1 MSLALIDEPHHG
13 IVTTTSHRPSSPV
26 KMLLISAKK
35 NCDKSMR
42 IIAHLIELG
51 KQDASIID
59 LSEQLSMP
67 IDQHH
72 IRAAIIGRD
81 GTDIEV
87 QRMNIMHD
95 DFPDVMKTLI
105 ENSLGERGLNIFVRV
120 CETGHKADVVSRAE
134 AAALNRM
141 TGDGPNDGPWP
152 LFEVRFQSFS
162 DMEVVSLD
170 FGKKMIDEAL
180 EWLQQPEAA
189 IARPPINY
197 ADRYGATVGQV
208 SADHLLYVG
217 AEAATSAI
225 DNFEQ
230 WEAWLREVRVCRGRA
245 VQSLDRPTV
254 VFDVDYTKAYPPSID
269 LRPEYLQEWWH
280 RSAPATVGTVCDD
293 RGVEDRRA
301 LSSTALR
308 STTSWLFDGTA
319 LDEQSRG
326 SSIKP
331 GENIN
336 AAFQRASNIRTDAVL
351 TDASRDELERTRD
364 VGSSH
369 QRSSSVNKQPRRS
382 VDDRQTRAVS
392 QCERW
397 FHQVRQPMP
406 TVATP
411 EPVYM
416 EIGTPPPPL
425 IVKAA
430 PPGCSYSMPTLIV
443 KPVPLQPL
451 VVKAPPIVK
460 APPVATPPIEAPPVA
475 KQSIPGQLIIANPV
489 VAQAIVPILPVKAAP
504 KHQFGLPTVAPS
516 PAAVPPPPP
525 KHAAPTTVV
534 VQPPTPPQH
543 VPLPPPPPRQPQP
556 TYGMAGERWVCCAH
570 GNRTPTIEM
579 WREVLQQRYDV
590 DWVAMARLICL
601 AQASPQG
608 FQLANRIVD
617 KLLKCDSDGR
627 IHLIRSTS
635 RFITRAVENARRG
648 LNPEG
653 EVYAGMGGHGGL
665 GWDAVGE

>member
-1 MSLALIDEPHHG
+1 MSLALIHAPHNG

-26 KMLLISAKK
+26 KMLLVSAKK
-35 NCDKSMR
+35 NCPKSMR
-42 IIAHLIELG
+42 MIARLIELG

-59 LSEQLSMP
+59 LSKQLSMP

-72 IRAAIIGRD
+72 IRAAIIERD

-87 QRMNIMHD
+87 QRMNMMHD

-134 AAALNRM
+134 AEALNRM
-141 TGDGPNDGPWP
+141 TGAGPKDGPWP
-152 LFEVRFQSFS
+152 LFEVRFHSFI
-162 DMEVVSLD
+162 DMEVVSLE
-170 FGKKMIDEAL
+170 FGKAMIDEAL
-180 EWLQQPEAA
+180 RWLQQPEAA
-189 IARPPINY
+189 FARPRINY
-197 ADRYGATVGQV
+197 ADRYGANVGHV

-217 AEAATSAI
+217 DEAAASAI
-225 DNFEQ
+225 ANFEE
-230 WEAWLREVRVCRGRA
+230 WEAWLRQVRVCRSPA

-254 VFDVDYTKAYPPSID
+254 VFDVDYTEANPSSID
-269 LRPEYLQEWWH
+269 LIPEYLEEWWH
-280 RSAPATVGTVCDD
+280 RRAPATIGTVCDD

-301 LSSTALR
+301 LSSTALKT
-308 STTSWLFDGTA
+308 TTSWLFAGTE

-331 GENIN
+331 GEEIN

-364 VGSSH
+364 VGSSR
-369 QRSSSVNKQPRRS
+369 QRSPSVNKQPRRS
-382 VDDRQTRAVS
+382 VDDRQTSAVS
-392 QCERW
+392 ECKAW
-397 FHQVRQPMP
+397 FHQVRQSMP
-406 TVATP
+406 TVALP

-425 IVKAA
+425 LVKQPPSGDA
-430 PPGCSYSMPTLIV
+430 PLIV
-443 KPVPLQPL
+443 NPVPFQPL
-451 VVKAPPIVK
+451 VVKAPPIK
-460 APPVATPPIEAPPVA
+460 AQPVATPLIQAPPVA
-475 KQSIPGQLIIANPV
+475 KQSIPGHVQRTIANPFLAPNPRV
-489 VAQAIVPILPVKAAP
+489 LPAKAAP
-504 KHQFGLPTVAPS
+504 KDQIGLPTVAPS

-525 KHAAPTTVV
+525 EHAAPTTVV
-534 VQPPTPPQH
+534 VQ
-543 VPLPPPPPRQPQP
+543 VPPPPPRQPQP
-556 TYGMAGERWVCCAH
+556 TYGLAGERWVCCAH
-570 GNRTPTIEM
+570 GNRTATIEM

-590 DWVAMARLICL
+590 DFVAMSRLICL

-617 KLLKCDSDGR
+617 KMLKCESDGR

-635 RFITRAVENARRG
+635 KFITKAVENARRG

-665 GWDAVGE
+665 GWHDVEV